1 MVKFEPFLVPDCCL
15 FHGCHFQLINCF
27 IVLFFTALEV
37 LCPASTPKSQLN
49 SIHPAS
55 LELFRTALSFFI
67 STAHYKEA
75 LTLANRMAD
84 IFLAFENESSMCKMF
99 LTITLIQLT
108 LGDAVQAQQT
118 YLQEHL
124 NSNTYLGE
132 GCVWCVFVM

>member
-1 MVKFEPFLVPDCCL
+1 MVDSFVFVLSNTHFPPLV
-15 FHGCHFQLINCF
+15 
-27 IVLFFTALEV
+27 ALEV
-37 LCPASTPKSQLN
+37 LCPSSTPKSQLN

-55 LELFRTALSFFI
+55 LELFRAALSFFI

-132 GCVWCVFVM
+132 LCFFVMLFYACYIINE